1 MGESMIIAKELSK
14 LYHIGLRQ
22 KACTTFRETL
32 ADWLTFPIRNFRR
45 IQQLTRFEGLENS
58 TDRETAGGR
67 GVDPCRNGIIWAL
80 KNVSFEV
87 KKGEVL
93 GIIGRNGSGK
103 STLLKIL
110 SRITEPTA
118 GEARIYGTSSC
129 LLEVGT
135 GFHPE
140 LTGRENIFLNG
151 AILGMKKKQIE
162 YRFDEIVS
170 FAEME
175 KFIDTPVKR
184 YSSGMYVRLAFSVAA
199 FLESDILIVDEVLA
213 VGDLAFQNRCLGKM
227 DSIARAGR
235 TVLLVTHNLP
245 SVERLCGRAIL
256 LSGGSIIA
264 EGKPSEVI
272 ARYVEDQFPEA
283 NHSNSLVDHPG
294 RANGKEIVLREA
306 RIYKNGEET
315 KIFRSGDS
323 MKIAVVFKRDKPII
337 QMHFG
342 VAIET
347 AAGQR
352 MTAFPSAA
360 QAPDLV
366 PNVVCEG
373 TIICEI
379 PCIHLTPDVYYLTFL
394 IRSLNTPGS
403 EFLDRIDRAVRFNI
417 VASDVFGSDYGAM
430 MKLGVYFEEAKWHFE
445 GR

>member
-1 MGESMIIAKELSK
+1 MGESMIIAEDLSK

-22 KACTTFRETL
+22 KFGRTFRETL
-32 ADWLTFPIRNFRR
+32 TDWLTFPIRNFRR

-58 TDRETAGGR
+58 TDQETAGGR
-67 GVDPCRNGIIWAL
+67 GEPSCNGIIWAL

-118 GEARIYGTSSC
+118 GEARIYGNSSSI
-129 LLEVGT
+129 LEVGT

-151 AILGMKKKQIE
+151 AILGMSKKYIE
-162 YRFDEIVS
+162 RKFDEIVS

-175 KFIDTPVKR
+175 KFVDTPVKR
-184 YSSGMYVRLAFSVAA
+184 YSTGMYVRLAFSVAA
-199 FLESDILIVDEVLA
+199 FLESDILMVDEVLA
-213 VGDLAFQNRCLGKM
+213 VGDFAFQNRCLGKM

-235 TVLLVTHNLP
+235 TVLFVSHNLP
-245 SVERLCGRAIL
+245 TVERLCGRAIL

-272 ARYVEDQFPEA
+272 ARYVEDQFPQ
-283 NHSNSLVDHPG
+283 NDYSNSLVDHPG
-294 RANGKEIVLREA
+294 REDGMEIILREA
-306 RIYKNGEET
+306 RIYNNGKET
-315 KIFRSGDS
+315 TIFRSGDS
-323 MKIAVVFKRDKPII
+323 MKIEVVFKCDKPII

-347 AAGQR
+347 TAGQR
-352 MTAFPSAA
+352 MTAFPIAA

-366 PNVVCEG
+366 PYAASEG
-373 TIICEI
+373 TITCEI
-379 PCIHLTPDVYYLTFL
+379 PRIHLTPGVYYLTFL
-394 IRSLNTPGS
+394 IRSLNTANS
-403 EFLDRIDRAVRFNI
+403 SDMDRINRAVRFNV
-417 VASDVFGSDYGAM
+417 VASDVFSSDYGALM
-430 MKLGVYFEEAKWHFE
+430 LLGVYFEEVKWHFE

>member
-1 MGESMIIAKELSK
+1 MGESIIVIKDVSK

-22 KACTTFRETL
+22 KAGRTFRETL
-32 ADWLTFPIRNFRR
+32 ADSLTFPIRNFRR
-45 IQQLTRFEGLENS
+45 IRQLTRFEGLENS
-58 TDRETAGGR
+58 TDRETAGGC
-67 GVDPCRNGIIWAL
+67 GVDPCRNGTIWAI

-129 LLEVGT
+129 ILEVGT

-140 LTGRENIFLNG
+140 LTGRENIFMNG
-151 AILGMKKKQIE
+151 AILGMTKKQIE
-162 YRFDEIVS
+162 RRFDEIVS

-175 KFIDTPVKR
+175 KFVDTPVKR

-199 FLESDILIVDEVLA
+199 FLESDVLIVDEVLA

-227 DSIARAGR
+227 DSVARTGR
-235 TVLLVTHNLP
+235 TVLFVSHNLGA
-245 SVERLCGRAIL
+245 VERLCGRAIL

-264 EGKPSEVI
+264 EGKPSEII
-272 ARYVEDQFPEA
+272 ARYVEEQFPET

-294 RANGKEIVLREA
+294 RENGKKIILREA
-306 RIYKNGEET
+306 RIYNNGEET
-315 KIFRSGDS
+315 KTFRSGDS
-323 MKIAVVFKRDKPII
+323 MKIEIVFKSDMPII
-337 QMHFG
+337 RMHFG

-352 MTAFPSAA
+352 MTAFPLAA
-360 QAPDLV
+360 QAPELV
-366 PNVVCEG
+366 PYAAREG
-373 TIICEI
+373 KITCEI
-379 PCIHLTPDVYYLTFL
+379 PRIHLTPGVYYLTFL
-394 IRSLNTPGS
+394 IRSLNTADS
-403 EFLDRIDRAVRFNI
+403 SDLDRINNAVRFNI
-417 VASDVFGSDYGAM
+417 IASDVFSSDYGTM
-430 MKLGVYFEEAKWHFE
+430 MKLGRYFEEVKWHFE